1 MCRIKSLHDNK
12 MAAKLTVTSTQYV
25 MRTRRTLALLP
36 LTLPAILKR
45 FLISFAKWRPM
56 LKTNALQTLP
66 QACKLLT
73 VKLASLVKLLTSSM
87 QYVLFRFLPI
97 RYNPPM

>member
-12 MAAKLTVTSTQYV
+12 LAVKLIAILTQYV
-25 MRTRRTLALLP
+25 MRMRRILALLP

-45 FLISFAKWRPM
+45 FLISFAKWRLT

-66 QACKLLT
+66 QACKLLM
-73 VKLASLVKLLTSSM
+73 VKLASLARPLTSSM
-87 QYVLFRFLPI
+87 LLFRDLSLPI
-97 RYNPPM
+97 MFNPRM